1 MKWASALLRDSSGT
15 AAAEPQPSAAK
26 AQASAAGPS
35 SGAADA
41 DADRD
46 AERLLRKLHRAA
58 PELEKYHVL
67 LIPKEERS
75 ADDARGAHRDPSHAS

>member
-1 MKWASALLRDSSGT
+1 MKWASALLRDSS
-15 AAAEPQPSAAK
+15 SAAK
-26 AQASAAGPS
+26 AQAYAAGPS

-41 DADRD
+41 DADGD

-75 ADDARGAHRDPSHAS
+75 ADNARGAHRDPSHAS